1 MSFLEGIRVALSTLV
16 TNKLRSALTMLGVII
31 GVSTIIS
38 LLSIGQSAQAQIESA
53 LTSMGSNF
61 IGIQTTGKWSLL
73 PEDCEMLLER
83 VPSISSAMP
92 VVEYTVTVKT
102 KDAMRHVFF
111 YGGPAE
117 MMAVMQYTPGE
128 GRFFDTSDVEMRR
141 DVVVLGRTTRKE
153 LFGDRPAVGETISVM
168 GQPLTVIGVASPKG
182 NMIGF
187 DLDDCLFLPYTTAQ
201 KILGTRYVTEIAAQ
215 AKSTELAP
223 VAKEHLKRVFEEKF
237 RNVERERDSR
247 MGVQLEPFMVVSQDE
262 MLNVINQVMGIFTV
276 LLSGIAAVSLL
287 VGGIGIMNIM
297 LVSVTERTREIGIRK
312 AVGARRKDIMAQF
325 LIESAILSLVG
336 GVIGALSGGG
346 MAKLVGL
353 VGKFNVDVSAGAI
366 VTALL
371 FSTGVGLFFGMYPAS
386 RAAKLDPI
394 VALRHE

>member
-1 MSFLEGIRVALSTLV
+1 MSFIEGIRVALSTLV

-38 LLSIGQSAQAQIESA
+38 LLSIGQSAQAQIEST

-61 IGIQTTGKWSLL
+61 IGVQTTGKWSLL

-92 VVEYTVTVKT
+92 MIEYTVTVKT
-102 KDAMRHVFF
+102 RDTMRHIFF

-117 MMAVMQYTPGE
+117 MMTIMQYTPSE

-153 LFGDRPAVGETISVM
+153 LFGERPAVGDTVSIM

-187 DLDDCLFLPYTTAQ
+187 DLDDCLFVPYTTAQ

-215 AKSTELAP
+215 AKSAELAP
-223 VAKEHLKRVFEEKF
+223 VAKEHIKRIFEEKF

-262 MLNVINQVMGIFTV
+262 MLSVINQVMGVFTV

-312 AVGARRKDIMAQF
+312 AIGARRKDIMAQF

-353 VGKFNVDVSAGAI
+353 VGKFKVDVSAGAI

-371 FSTGVGLFFGMYPAS
+371 FSTCVGLFFGMYPAS